1 MDRTFQDAVEE
12 FIHYNNVVADR
23 RPLFLDVFMRSSM
36 TGLSISFLHILIQ
49 ILMKLSL
56 SFCPST
62 EELI

>member
-1 MDRTFQDAVEE
+1 MARTFQDAVEE

-23 RPLFLDVFMRSSM
+23 RPLFLDIFMRSSM